1 MEDGAFMRL
10 GPDDMAAVA
19 ELEACCFTSP
29 WSEEQLRAALA
40 LPHFILYGLK
50 GQERLRA
57 YISLSLVPGEI
68 EVLNIATRP
77 EERRRG
83 LARFLLRRA
92 LETTAPTVMRGE
104 GARAFL
110 EVRVGNTPAL
120 GLYRSLGFARVGTR
134 KAYYRDTGEDALSL
148 SLDLP
153 GTFFGGKSVTSSP
166 ERADARQGADA
177 GPPEP

>member
-92 LETTAPTVMRGE
+92 LRRPR
-104 GARAFL
+104 R
-110 EVRVGNTPAL
+110 R
-120 GLYRSLGFARVGTR
+120 
-134 KAYYRDTGEDALSL
+134 
-148 SLDLP
+148 
-153 GTFFGGKSVTSSP
+153 
-166 ERADARQGADA
+166 
-177 GPPEP
+177 